1 MNILNLGVENASK
14 LVFSAIEKKKVA
26 EKNAKIDQPAPNEMP
41 RITISDGNMKHLAI
55 PSSFLAAIVDISVH
69 DCCTRITFLYIL
81 IYPKTHNTCTQVD
94 TSSHLN
100 VQLISSVLPVRVQP
114 RSFATQIL
122 EDSNL
127 QKPAK
132 KEKIKTK

>member
-55 PSSFLAAIVDISVH
+55 PSTLLAAIVDISVH
-69 DCCTRITFLYIL
+69 DCCTKITFLYIL
-81 IYPKTHNTCTQVD
+81 IYPQTHNTCTQVD

-100 VQLISSVLPVRVQP
+100 VQFISSVLPDFIGMNSGPTLIICNTNFGR
-114 RSFATQIL
+114 L
-122 EDSNL
+122 
-127 QKPAK
+127 
-132 KEKIKTK
+132 